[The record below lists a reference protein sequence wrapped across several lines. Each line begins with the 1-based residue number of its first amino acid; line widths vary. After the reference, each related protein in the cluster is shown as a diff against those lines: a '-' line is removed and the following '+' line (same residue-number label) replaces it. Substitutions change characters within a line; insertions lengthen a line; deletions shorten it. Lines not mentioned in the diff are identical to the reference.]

1 MRKVNTTLSSP
12 FHSQVHQSV
21 IQDVF
26 IFPCICTVLVQNLKE
41 FLRHVILFL
50 HGDWYRDNGIP
61 VCFSADREQGDG
73 C

>member
-41 FLRHVILFL
+41 FL
-50 HGDWYRDNGIP
+50 HGDWYRDNGVP